1 MDHWKRSIWWL
12 VGDTPKSSSPP
23 PPSSTYKSSCQE
35 MRLKMKFKCQLT
47 CCHQQISPSAGL
59 FVALADVIT
68 HALCAAAQ
76 CLGDLNG
83 FEAKRSWGW
92 HSPQYQP
99 PEKKQNFWD
108 ASDPRED
115 KKRNYGKVHHQY
127 ERLICENVSCRS
139 AMFHKKTKYLMHDW
153 FPTSITVSLIP
164 LPPSI
169 STRSPPP
176 SIWTAICRVI
186 SSTPIISTG
195 CFSPLLATPTA
206 PTDPSNS
213 LFPNSFLLFSS
224 KCCIGW
230 MAVVVEGI
238 ENEISPAWRG
248 GASGWSCC
256 WTPINAYPCKAD
268 LNWFLLD
275 LNWFESMNCTLSQ

>member
-59 FVALADVIT
+59 LPALADVII
-68 HALCAAAQ
+68 HGLCAAAQ
-76 CLGDLNG
+76 DLDDLNG
-83 FEAKRSWGW
+83 FEARRSWGW
-92 HSPQYQP
+92 HSPQYRP
-99 PEKKQNFWD
+99 PEKNSEMQVIQEKIRKEIMEKFITNT
-108 ASDPRED
+108 SDWYAKVLAAE
-115 KKRNYGKVHHQY
+115 KR
-127 ERLICENVSCRS
+127 C
-139 AMFHKKTKYLMHDW
+139 FTKYLMHDW

-169 STRSPPP
+169 SARSPPP

-206 PTDPSNS
+206 PTDPSKS
-213 LFPNSFLLFSS
+213 LFPSFLLFSS
-224 KCCIGW
+224 KCWIRWRALVDKC
-230 MAVVVEGI
+230 I
-238 ENEISPAWRG
+238 ENEVSPAWRG